1 MAETASPTTDGKTH
15 PAVAQVAGGRSP
27 HSEAHARGRQHPQ
40 GPPPAPRAQSDFF
53 AEIGAD
59 PLRSAF
65 SGRRPVHPFVGLS
78 PVPEDATTEIWRRLS
93 ATPRSRPSVA
103 YVHIPF
109 CFNHCQYCGFYQN
122 AWHAEDGPAY
132 VDSLIEQLR
141 RGRDLPMHASGPPIR
156 ALYFGGGT
164 PTLLAAADLARLIEA
179 ARTHLP
185 LARDCEITVEG
196 RIHGFGADK
205 ADAAFGAGANRLS
218 LGVQTFDE
226 TVRRRMGRLCSR
238 RELVSTLEQLL
249 HADQGAIIID
259 LIFGLP
265 GQDAAVWAADLEQ
278 AVALGLDGIDLYALK
293 PVPSSPLARAVDN
306 GRLPAPSQA
315 SQAEQYRSGSERLH
329 RARWEALSCTH
340 WRRTTRERNLYNLLV
355 KSGADCLAIGAG
367 AGGSMNGA
375 DAGFSFRNVA
385 AVDEY
390 RGRVAS
396 GAPVVAGLMR
406 QSPHRRLF
414 NRIKGE
420 LEQGRLDTA
429 VAAAALRRDA
439 GLDWQALAEPLLAQW
454 QAAGLLTRDGDWA
467 ELTLAGRFWQVQLTL
482 NLLEWLNQAL
492 MRGGR

>member
-1 MAETASPTTDGKTH
+1 
-15 PAVAQVAGGRSP
+15 
-27 HSEAHARGRQHPQ
+27 
-40 GPPPAPRAQSDFF
+40 
-53 AEIGAD
+53 
-59 PLRSAF
+59 
-65 SGRRPVHPFVGLS
+65 
-78 PVPEDATTEIWRRLS
+78 VPEDATTEIWRRLS

-185 LARDCEITVEG
+185 LARDCE
-196 RIHGFGADK
+196 
-205 ADAAFGAGANRLS
+205 
-218 LGVQTFDE
+218 
-226 TVRRRMGRLCSR
+226 M

-278 AVALGLDGIDLYALK
+278 
-293 PVPSSPLARAVDN
+293 SSPLARAVEN

-315 SQAEQYRSGSERLH
+315 SQAEQYRTGAERLH

-414 NRIKGE
+414 DRIKGE

>member
-1 MAETASPTTDGKTH
+1 MVEASSAVADGTAQ
-15 PAVAQVAGGRSP
+15 PAVAAAAGGRSAHREAQHR
-27 HSEAHARGRQHPQ
+27 HS
-40 GPPPAPRAQSDFF
+40 PPPAPRPLSDFF
-53 AEIGAD
+53 AEVGAD

-78 PVPEDATTEIWRRLS
+78 PVPEDATADIWRRLS

-109 CFNHCQYCGFYQN
+109 CFNHCLYCGFYQN
-122 AWHAEDGPAY
+122 AWHAEQGPAY

-141 RGRDLPMHASGPPIR
+141 RGRDLPMQADGPPIR

-179 ARTHLP
+179 ARAHLP
-185 LARDCEITVEG
+185 LAPDCEITVEG
-196 RIHGFGADK
+196 RIHGFGQDK

-238 RELVSTLEQLL
+238 RELVDTLERLL
-249 HADQGAIIID
+249 HADQGAIVID

-265 GQDAAVWAADLEQ
+265 GQDAAVWAADLDQ

-367 AGGSMNGA
+367 AGGSLNGA

-414 NRIKGE
+414 DRIKGE
-420 LEQGRLDTA
+420 LEQGRLDTTA
-429 VAAAALRRDA
+429 LAAALQADA
-439 GLDWQALAEPLLAQW
+439 GLDWHALAEPLLAQW